1 MRIKDSFSTTRFR
14 DTLSDNGGCRAAADR
29 NSEDCDMDAREN
41 ILRAV
46 RFGHPESIPMIFHI
60 NPACWHHYPKGSL
73 QDLMEAHPNL
83 FPDFQRS
90 SEPVEPDY
98 PPYARAG
105 VSFTDPWGC
114 VWQTTDDGITGTVTR
129 HPLESWR
136 DFDTYLPPDPDRFD
150 HWGPIDWSKKAQEAS
165 QLGFKRQIAAGEIG
179 HGHTF
184 LKLTDLRGYQ
194 NLLYDMADEEP
205 RLGRLIALLEEF
217 NLGLVRNY
225 IREARVEWMG
235 YGEDLGMQ
243 IGPMLSPDHF
253 RKYIKPSY
261 RRIVQPAREAGCVI
275 HMHSDGD
282 IRLLV
287 EDLIDVGFD
296 VLNLQD
302 LVNGI
307 DWIEENLAGKVCVD
321 LDIDRQQI
329 TYAGTPEQIDALIRE
344 EVEKLGSKQGGL
356 MMIYGLY
363 PGVPL
368 ANVQALMDAMQRYM
382 GCYA

>member
-1 MRIKDSFSTTRFR
+1 VLYRSCGIGLLLLKNAFSNSQFR
-14 DTLSDNGGCRAAADR
+14 DTILDNGGLL
-29 NSEDCDMDAREN
+29 MDAREN

-46 RFGHPESIPMIFHI
+46 HFEQPESIPMIFHI
-60 NPACWHHYPKGSL
+60 NPACWHHYPQNTL
-73 QDLMEAHPNL
+73 QDLMEAHPDL

-90 SEPVEPDY
+90 SEPIEPDY

-105 VSFTDPWGC
+105 VPFTDPWGC

-129 HPLESWR
+129 HPLESWQ
-136 DFDTYLPPDPDRFD
+136 DFDNFTPPDPDRFD
-150 HWGPIDWSKKAQEAS
+150 HWGSIDWSKKAQEAS

-184 LKLTDLRGYQ
+184 LKLIDLRGYQ

-205 RLGRLIALLEEF
+205 RLDRMIALLEAF
-217 NLGLVRNY
+217 NLRLVRNY
-225 IREARVEWMG
+225 IREAQVEWIG

-243 IGPMLSPDHF
+243 IGPMLSPDQF

-261 RRIVQPAREAGCVI
+261 RRIVQPARQAGCII

-307 DWIEENLAGKVCVD
+307 DWIEKNLAGKVCVD
-321 LDIDRQQI
+321 LDIDRQRI
-329 TYAGTPEQIDALIRE
+329 TFAGTPGQIDSLIRQ

-368 ANVQALMDAMQRYM
+368 ENVQALMDAMERYM
-382 GCYA
+382 GYYA